1 MDRRGTRLAIGDI
14 DLSPCDDGLIRLP
27 PQFYVGVDIADHP
40 SLLAEDGRVHVPIG
54 CYLIRTGDR
63 MVLLDAGMGPVTN
76 KWGEGGRLPAALAAL
91 GVTPDAIDTVVCTH
105 LHGDHV
111 GWLVQD
117 DRPFFPNATVR
128 FGQGDWDRWVTSAA
142 PDDRTRRHF
151 ELLDSLGR
159 LEPLSGDM
167 VAVAPGLTA
176 RHTPGHTEGHYALVV
191 SSGDERA
198 YLLGDAVECPLQLE
212 EPDLAVISDVD
223 PALAARTREA
233 LWREMEG
240 TPALM
245 GAAHFPG
252 LQMGRVL
259 TGQGRR
265 WFS

>member
-1 MDRRGTRLAIGDI
+1 MLIGDI
-14 DLSPCDDGLIRLP
+14 ELTGCDDGLIRLP
-27 PQFYVGVDIADHP
+27 PQFYVGVDLADHP
-40 SLLAEDGRVHVPIG
+40 FMVESDGRIHIPIG
-54 CYLIRTGDR
+54 CYLVRTGDR
-63 MVLLDAGMGPVTN
+63 VVLLDAGMGPVTN
-76 KWGEGGRLPAALAAL
+76 EWGEGGWLPGALSAL
-91 GVTPDAIDTVVCTH
+91 GVAPSDVDTVVCTH

-117 DRPFFPNATVR
+117 DEPFFPNATVR
-128 FGQGDWDRWVTSAA
+128 FGAADWDRWVTNAH
-142 PDDRTRRHF
+142 PKDRTRAAF
-151 ELLDSLGR
+151 QLLDERGR
-159 LEPLSGDM
+159 LDPLDGDM

-176 RHTPGHTEGHYALVV
+176 RHTPGHTEGHYALVL

-212 EPDLAVISDVD
+212 EPDMAVISDVD

-233 LWREMEG
+233 LWREIEG
-240 TPALM
+240 TDALM

-259 TGQGRR
+259 AGQGRR